1 MMELPELIKYDKT
14 EFRYICMCTSSCI
27 VQCITSYII

>member
-1 MMELPELIKYDKT
+1 MELPELIKYDKHDM
-14 EFRYICMCTSSCI
+14 ISLDMCTCSCI